1 MSGDPLAHFLRQ
13 LSPQNREWLESQPED
28 KQRIIAER
36 WEPAE
41 GRGAALLASLDLAPD
56 LVDEGA
62 SANAYLQEVRDAE
75 EY

>member
-1 MSGDPLAHFLRQ
+1 MSVDPLAHFLRQ
-13 LSPQNREWLESQPED
+13 LSPTNRQWLESQPED

-36 WEPAE
+36 WQPAE

-62 SANAYLQEVRDAE
+62 SANAYLEGVRDGE
-75 EY
+75 QY

>member
-1 MSGDPLAHFLRQ
+1 MSVDPLAHFLRQ
-13 LSPQNREWLESQPED
+13 LSPENRRWMEGQPED
-28 KQRIIAER
+28 KQRVIAER

-41 GRGAALLASLDLAPD
+41 GRGASWLASLDLAPD

-62 SANAYLQEVRDAE
+62 SANAYLQEVRDGE